1 MAEAKSPAKS
11 VNLEARTNRYERP
24 EFESRQRV
32 VMMARSENMSCLI
45 HTIKNGGEENLHSHP
60 ESDAYW
66 FVLDGTAQFF
76 GEGDTE
82 LGTISKHEGIFI
94 PRGFQYWFK
103 GLGDEILRA
112 ASRTPPV
119 KDDRVDYA
127 PRSETTNEAYAPV
140 KMAD

>member
-11 VNLEARTNRYERP
+11 VKLEARTNRYERP
-24 EFESRQRV
+24 EFESGQRV

-45 HTIKNGGEENLHSHP
+45 HTIKDGGEENLHSHP
-60 ESDAYW
+60 GSDAYW
-66 FVLDGTAQFF
+66 FVLEGTAQFF
-76 GEGDTE
+76 GEGDKE

-94 PRGFQYWFK
+94 PRGFKYWFK

-112 ASRTPPV
+112 ASRMPQV

-127 PRSETTNEAYAPV
+127 PRSEMTNEAYATV